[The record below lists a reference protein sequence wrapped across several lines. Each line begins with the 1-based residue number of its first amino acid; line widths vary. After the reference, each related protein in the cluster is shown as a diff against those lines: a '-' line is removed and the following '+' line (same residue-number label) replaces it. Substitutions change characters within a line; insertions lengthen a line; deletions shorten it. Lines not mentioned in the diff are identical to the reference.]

1 MNIAKDYLKK
11 QLKSPDFRQSFLNEK
26 VRLDLEY
33 QLEELK
39 KDIAGCRPVE
49 EILGKIDKIEHFVQY
64 A

>member
-11 QLKSPDFRQSFLNEK
+11 QLKNPDFQQSFLNEK

-33 QLEELK
+33 QLEDLK
-39 KDIAGCRPVE
+39 KDIAGCRPVDE
-49 EILGKIDKIEHFVQY
+49 LLGKIDKIEHFVQY